1 MKHVQKVVMGLV
13 MLVGSFM
20 GFAQEKA
27 DNQRMDQDIEV
38 AENILGT
45 LLRQQFGKRGFFPIE
60 VNGSY
65 VPGYGVTFRL
75 PVGGGFNRFMLGG
88 FDMPDMPSTMDV
100 SSNGF
105 SYSYSW
111 SDEDVKD
118 EDCVDCERERA
129 RARSSARAPKPPKAP
144 KAPAQVSGAARSD
157 KSSGHASS
165 DSLSDL
171 SNKRFMDVAQTF
183 LADYSEVVSGL
194 KSDERIMITNRSDD
208 FEAGFDVVW
217 LGGRQSKRQ
226 LMSVEAKRSDM
237 DQLKQNKITRAEF
250 LKRLTIVNTEPS
262 DNLDPDLEVFS
273 SMFGRLYRE
282 DLSKTY
288 YVQGNIGYERLKDF
302 GVVYYMKVY
311 SSMEVG
317 DGRFAIPTIAVR
329 DVSQVERDKRVK
341 ELYPQ
346 FESGLK
352 ENIVEYGRTLRSLKD
367 DEQLVFNVKL
377 TKCVNCNIPTG
388 LELSIK
394 SSALKDYSSGKASK
408 EATMAKINV
417 KKTGVQ

>member
-1 MKHVQKVVMGLV
+1 MKHVQKVVMGL
-13 MLVGSFM
+13 MMMTGSFM
-20 GFAQEKA
+20 GFSQGKA
-27 DNQRMDQDIEV
+27 DSQRMDQDIEV

-75 PVGGGFNRFMLGG
+75 PIGGGFNRIMLGG
-88 FDMPDMPSTMDV
+88 ADMPGMPSMVDV
-100 SSNGF
+100 SSNGY

-111 SDEDVKD
+111 SDDEVKD
-118 EDCVDCERERA
+118 EDCEDCEREKIKAKSRI
-129 RARSSARAPKPPKAP
+129 RTPKPPLAP
-144 KAPAQVSGAARSD
+144 KASD
-157 KSSGHASS
+157 RASS
-165 DSLSDL
+165 DSLTDL
-171 SNKRFMDVAQTF
+171 SNKRFMEVAKNF
-183 LADYSEVVSGL
+183 LADYGDVISGL
-194 KSDERIMITNRSDD
+194 KPDERVVITNRSDD
-208 FEAGFDVVW
+208 FDAGYEVIW
-217 LGGRQSKRQ
+217 LGGRQSRRQ
-226 LMSVEAKRSDM
+226 LMSVEAKRIDM
-237 DQLKQNKITRAEF
+237 DQLKQGKISRDEF
-250 LKRLTIVNTEPS
+250 LKRLAIVNTEPS
-262 DNLDPDLEVFS
+262 ENLDPDLEVFS

-311 SSMEVG
+311 SSMEVE
-317 DGRFAIPTIAVR
+317 DGRFAMPTVAVR
-329 DVSQVERDKRVK
+329 DVSQVERDKKVK
-341 ELYPQ
+341 EMYPQ

-352 ENIVEYGRTLRSLKD
+352 ENMVEYGRTLRSLKD

-377 TKCVNCNIPTG
+377 TKCVQCNIPTG

-408 EATMAKINV
+408 EATLAKINV